1 MPRTT
6 SYVIALVLL
15 LSMAEAGAVE
25 IAEHCRGEEHRQF
38 DFWLGAWEV
47 HDAQDEFAGHNE
59 IRRVADGCAL
69 LEHWRGVRGGEG
81 LSINTYDVDAKRWT
95 QRWVG
100 AGVTLWLEGGL
111 EEGRMVLTSP
121 APRTTPRGP
130 VLDRITWT
138 ALDDGRV
145 RQVWDVSVDD
155 GANWQTIFEGYYS
168 AAPSTP
174 GDDAGASL

>member
-1 MPRTT
+1 MYRT
-6 SYVIALVLL
+6 SFYGILLLLVLGA
-15 LSMAEAGAVE
+15 AEPGTAE
-25 IAEHCRGEEHRQF
+25 IAERCSGDEQRQF

-47 HDAQDEFAGHNE
+47 HDAQGEFAGHND

-81 LSINTYDVDAKRWT
+81 VSINTYEVDAKRWT

-121 APRTTPRGP
+121 VPRNTPRGP
-130 VLDRITWT
+130 VLDRITWA

-168 AAPSTP
+168 AAPSTA
-174 GDDAGASL
+174 DDNVGAQL